1 MSEFKEYLKKKKMFT
16 TNTATPAVP
25 DTAGAPVMGF
35 RDANMLKAMKPTSQ
49 AQTDAYQRAVNDFI
63 GSDYARSIRPAL
75 YNYAK
80 TDEGK
85 LPVLRNLT
93 SNAAAAPKL
102 GDVKSLNK
110 KDVRTALMDQH
121 ALLASLIPTGVFDT
135 DQFARGGYHEYIS
148 DNYLSTQLKRL
159 EEELAASKQMD
170 YDWAN
175 GGEAAWYDYN
185 TRQTSVKN
193 KIADM
198 ESRGINYYDTDQLT
212 QDDIL
217 WFDHVV
223 NGNASWTPN
232 IGSQEDV
239 DRLNALYEQW
249 GSVDDWEAFDLATY
263 LGIEAPTQYQS
274 NTDELQYYRDVLNR
288 EYKRREEVRPYV
300 EMALGLDDFDTLSQY
315 VPVENYGADF
325 DPLDKMLVSNYSGNA
340 LYDWINTGSVSQEF
354 AQMDPMRTYTRN
366 WSNLGY
372 DWLYPDE
379 KEYFTALYN
388 SGDPASA
395 QQFLNAMEP
404 VLLQRRANYNEIM
417 AGNWA
422 TGNWAT
428 AGVSWLGAG
437 LSSLGNAAMYPLQ
450 ALVAATGE
458 LDPNSALFD
467 AKAYHDTVGTAQGQ
481 WLLENTDFKIAGK
494 NVAKFAYDVLSTSRD
509 TGAAIGA
516 ATFTAGATGL
526 PQLAS
531 SLAMFIQGSNAAS
544 NTLQA
549 DIEAGWSQEG
559 ALLHSL
565 AAGGVEALTEK
576 YSIDVILSDP
586 KSLGRKILQS
596 MGTEAA
602 EEGTAHLLE
611 PLAEKL
617 AADITGNYTSWHK
630 QAMEMVAMGE
640 YEDYDTAMKSIMN
653 GWIAEL
659 PEVMLMGGLSGGL
672 LGGVTGTAQ
681 TIGQGKVGK
690 TVQSEGDV
698 DAMLNI
704 AGGMRSDSQSAE
716 WARTLTE
723 KKNKGKKISTYDVG
737 RLTMAME
744 SDLSEELA
752 EAPNMVMDKAIEERL
767 VELGEDSAN
776 AAKLAPV
783 IRKMYRGQK
792 INPAARMSVRWDNN
806 AEQVVKELSRDV
818 TEEDMGRAGT
828 EWAAGAKTNAAM
840 ATLES
845 GTRLYE
851 FGKAKGTIKETA
863 PRAVTKDDAPETV
876 EAAAS
881 AAVEKSA
888 AKVKVNKGTKVPSG
902 KVRAVL
908 FDADGSTV
916 EGTSARFTEEGGKLK
931 MTVDT
936 EDGTK
941 TIPVESVQST
951 EDAGL
956 AAVAQYVEDSNNN
969 AEGTHQMSA
978 EEANAMMH
986 VYEVEGGDAAKFI
999 SNFEKAYLDGYAGVE
1014 MAANDLSE
1022 NAAKLAYDLGK
1033 KETEANE
1040 AKRVQRTQE
1049 AKAASR
1055 GTVAWL
1061 GTVTTNEQASG
1072 RGSEEALAEAMEG
1085 MSESQRS
1092 TVEVVQAFAQEFKTN
1107 VVLFESDAENI
1118 GRIRNGS
1125 FDAATNTIYIDINSG
1140 AYTAKDIQQQR
1151 EQGTLGYAIM
1161 RTMGHELTHY
1171 LEYNSAEGYA
1181 KYKQAVKTALGNAG
1195 QGWAALVRSKIDVAR
1210 RDGRK
1215 LTYAAAEAEVVA
1227 DASEY
1232 MLQDSKFVEQIDN
1245 SVKGKIKRFIQNF
1258 MQKLQNAFRHLTEG
1272 HRESIALR
1280 EMVDGVYHYTG
1291 DLQQLWDAAMEETMT
1306 YKARHA
1312 GEEVDEDSPVGKHYK
1327 AKHAGGESELLS
1339 YGEREWGMAARRAE
1353 RARKKEQAEGTKA
1366 ESNGEIRYSTRDAEY
1381 MQAVESGDMETA
1393 QRMVDEAAEEK
1404 MPESKLR
1411 TKDGKLRKVYHG
1423 TNAGEFYEF
1432 NPDYIGSSSGDD
1444 GFFGMGFYFAY
1455 SKGEASYY
1463 GAKRIISAYLDL
1475 KNPFDFEKEI
1485 RTLHGKRARGG
1496 YAPDAVALVNFA
1508 NKFPEIAKKISITV
1522 AKGYGSDVERI
1533 SAAEFARQFE
1543 DVLAKQ
1549 SFEYQEMQDQWG
1561 NPETL
1566 VLADPEYH
1574 EYEYKGEIR
1583 KYKDYKFQR
1592 RFTGKPEELDVAYE
1606 YLSNAVYSYIDMP
1619 NFTRII
1625 LDYNREFTNELKRRG
1640 YDGTIQSEDGD
1651 EAVAFSPEQI
1661 KYAEPVTYDDYGDV
1675 VPLSERFNTES
1686 PDIRYSTRDLAGTI
1700 DIRDYLGNMKER
1712 PSMTETEKILLKR
1725 YQGTLKKL
1733 KEAEANAEEQW
1744 KIIKTVNAIGADGK
1758 TNNELTKAQ
1767 NRWKIY
1773 RNQAN
1778 RYSKILLATETDGGF
1793 ARLMATSQEV
1803 LNRYLLGSA
1812 GNVADAADALD
1823 EEVKGLTKQLKA
1835 VEADVTRTYQAQRTA
1850 FARGLFDQQT
1860 LNRAAQKLK
1869 DAYGSR
1875 MSVKAIADR
1884 LALVYGEIYADNG
1897 AEGAKRFAEAAKELA
1912 YDILQGHKYRY
1923 KSETL
1928 PMLAEKIG
1936 TISLTETDMQEIKNA
1951 GMAISEYKKALAP
1964 WVKIA
1969 EGASDLSSVASNA
1982 MYYGD
1987 GALAAI
1993 LGDDTEGNLAMN
2005 LYNYIQQEKAREQEI
2020 GVEGMSEGE
2029 MITAAMADIA
2039 GSDLPLST
2047 NSKTAEYLRNEMKK
2061 FAGDSAVA
2069 AMNYEQMI
2077 MNAQKAT
2084 DKASKVWRAAV
2095 KEVETARKAVEYY
2108 RALDEQRRIQDLKI
2122 QKQTVLEELKSD
2134 NAKKLY
2140 DKVREIR
2147 ADYKAREESRREYRI
2162 TKEEVNKLRRKIGRD
2177 IKRLNNLTVKA
2188 SDKKHVPE
2196 DLKHLAN
2203 IVMTIFTE
2211 GELSRLAFSADHAAS
2226 LQRMYR
2232 ILGESD
2238 NQAVH
2243 FYDEEMDKNI
2253 ENLIAMQEQ
2262 YTKLRNRDKQTGY
2275 VPSFFTK
2282 DGVLMQKEILT
2293 IVDNIVSNVLH
2304 MIDQENNSF
2313 IRGRQETFEAYANR
2327 TGENLVGREDH
2338 KVRKGALGKWQT
2350 ILDESIRTGN
2360 MTPVYFFEHLQNP
2373 EIKAVFDEIRKGQSE
2388 YAKIIA
2394 EGKAYVQEMQAKHNY
2409 GKWVSDGKLKMK
2421 TGQGHTIELT
2431 REEAAELYALYKR
2444 EQANKLY
2451 QTEHLLKGGFQYRN
2465 IAEKVSEDGKTRA
2478 KDNPHQLDAAD
2489 MARISE
2495 WLTEEQKAYADA
2507 LVGFLSTTMADYGN
2521 AASMSM
2527 YGYKKFTES
2536 YYIPFRTV
2544 AAQRMQKGDEGAKG
2558 ADAGTGRL
2566 RNAGFTNKVQ
2576 TKANATLYIGGI
2588 TETVADHIHKMA
2600 AYSAMVQPIEDLKR
2614 LLNHK
2619 VVEGD
2624 GTTNTIRA
2632 LIGQKYGQAAEDYI
2646 SQLLK
2651 DLNGATQSDNR
2662 ASAFTDKMIS
2672 AFKRGAVM
2680 ASASVVLQQ
2689 PTAMARA
2696 MAYISPKYFAQNP
2709 FFRPSKSVW
2718 TEMMQYAGDAVI
2730 KDMGKFDIGMGLS
2743 ATQYIMDEKLGVFET
2758 YRRLK
2763 ADSKTKA
2770 GKAAFDRLI
2779 DRLTAAPGMA
2789 DQWTWSII
2797 WKAVK
2802 AEQAAENPGM
2812 DTASEAFLQK
2822 CGERFNDVIDHTQV
2836 YDSVL
2841 TKSNLMRSSNQLHK
2855 MATSFMSEPVLSLNM
2870 LYDAVMGKHGKKKG
2884 ARIIGSV
2891 VASQVLAGAMA
2902 ALVQAWNDDEDKRNW
2917 LEKYTDRATG
2927 NILSNINI
2935 LGMIPYISDIV
2946 SMFEGYDVER
2956 PDMSAIADLIDYTKT
2971 FMKSFENGGPTWKQ
2985 VENFAGTWAN
2995 LLGIPAKNISREVRR
3010 TRNMIWNT
3018 DWSAPNMSNVG
3029 YVMMESLPGYSDKN
3043 TVYYDRIVAAE
3054 LRGDEEEAEDL
3065 RTYMLTSKMVSED
3078 KLTSGLKTAMKDRY
3092 IDGDVDEDTAM
3103 DFLISRGL
3111 VENEADAYDYVS
3123 KWEYSRDNGGSTKG
3137 WSRYLEYEQA
3147 IETGGQTLIDT
3158 TKMYLDQGVAK
3169 STLKG
3174 RITEAYKKKLID
3186 LHKSGKTREFA
3197 DLQAKVLTA
3206 YQVLGYDRDECLKMI
3221 QKWLE

>member
-102 GDVKSLNK
+102 GDMKSLNK

-354 AQMDPMRTYTRN
+354 AQMDPMGTYTRN

-428 AGVSWLGAG
+428 AGVSWIGAG

-516 ATFTAGATGL
+516 ATLTAGATGL

-716 WARTLTE
+716 WARRLTE

-744 SDLSEELA
+744 SDLSTELA
-752 EAPNMVMDKAIEERL
+752 EAPNIVMDKAIEERL
-767 VELGEDSAN
+767 VELGEESEN

-792 INPAARMSVRWDNN
+792 INPAARMSVRWDDN

-818 TEEDMGRAGT
+818 AEDDMGRAGT

-851 FGKAKGTIKETA
+851 FGKAKGTVKETA
-863 PRAVTKDDAPETV
+863 PRAVEKTADPETV

-936 EDGTK
+936 ADGTK

-969 AEGTHQMSA
+969 ADGTHQMSA

-1014 MAANDLSE
+1014 MAANGLSE

-1033 KETEANE
+1033 KEAEANE
-1040 AKRVQRTQE
+1040 TKRVQRTQE

-1125 FDAATNTIYIDINSG
+1125 FDAATNTIYIDVNSG
-1140 AYTAKDIQQQR
+1140 AYSAQDIQQQR

-1195 QGWAALVRSKIDVAR
+1195 QDWASLVRSKIDVAR

-1272 HRESIALR
+1272 HQESIALR

-1366 ESNGEIRYSTRDAEY
+1366 ESNGEIRYSTRD
-1381 MQAVESGDMETA
+1381 QTDTESFKRWFGNS
-1393 QRMVDEAAEEK
+1393 QVVDE
-1404 MPESKLR
+1404 
-1411 TKDGKLRKVYHG
+1411 DGNPLVVYHG
-1423 TNAGEFYEF
+1423 TDADF
-1432 NPDYIGSSSGDD
+1432 NTFDMTKGRANMDIQGAFFSPYI
-1444 GFFGMGFYFAY
+1444 
-1455 SKGEASYY
+1455 E
-1463 GAKRIISAYLDL
+1463 
-1475 KNPFDFEKEI
+1475 
-1485 RTLHGKRARGG
+1485 
-1496 YAPDAVALVNFA
+1496 DAQ
-1508 NKFPEIAKKISITV
+1508 
-1522 AKGYGSDVERI
+1522 GYGGAVKAVYLKIENPADESTAYRALNRFKGQNGAGVK
-1533 SAAEFARQFE
+1533 AR
-1543 DVLAKQ
+1543 
-1549 SFEYQEMQDQWG
+1549 
-1561 NPETL
+1561 
-1566 VLADPEYH
+1566 
-1574 EYEYKGEIR
+1574 
-1583 KYKDYKFQR
+1583 
-1592 RFTGKPEELDVAYE
+1592 E
-1606 YLSNAVYSYIDMP
+1606 YLIRM
-1619 NFTRII
+1619 
-1625 LDYNREFTNELKRRG
+1625 G
-1640 YDGTIQSEDGD
+1640 YDGVYNGYD
-1651 EAVAFSPEQI
+1651 EYIAFYPNQI
-1661 KYAEPVTYDDYGDV
+1661 KSATDNVGTFDP
-1675 VPLSERFNTES
+1675 NN

-2489 MARISE
+2489 MAKISE

-2600 AYSAMVQPIEDLKR
+2600 AYSAMVQPIEELKR

-2743 ATQYIMDEKLGVFET
+2743 ATQYIMDERLGVFET

-2770 GKAAFDRLI
+2770 GKEAFDRLI

-2841 TKSNLMRSSNQLHK
+2841 TKSNLMRSRNQLHK

-3029 YVMMESLPGYSDKN
+3029 YVMMENLPGYSDKN

-3065 RTYMLTSKMVSED
+3065 RTYMLTSKMVAED

-3092 IDGDVDEDTAM
+3092 INGDVDDDTAIAYLQKVGAEDTEEDAYWEVDKWKYARETGDSTANYRKYD
-3103 DFLISRGL
+3103 DFFEAVESGTNLKATVQVYLDNGVSKTTLASQITSKYKPML
-3111 VENEADAYDYVS
+3111 VELWKAG
-3123 KWEYSRDNGGSTKG
+3123 KKG
-3137 WSRYLEYEQA
+3137 
-3147 IETGGQTLIDT
+3147 
-3158 TKMYLDQGVAK
+3158 
-3169 STLKG
+3169 
-3174 RITEAYKKKLID
+3174 
-3186 LHKSGKTREFA
+3186 EFA
-3197 DLQAKVLTA
+3197 DLQARILTA
-3206 YQVLGYDRDECLKMI
+3206 YEALGYDRAKKLKDI
-3221 QKWLE
+3221 EAWLK